1 MKKNATVW
9 VKDWFFFFF
18 SKLLGNLEA
27 HFVLR
32 HSHLSIWH
40 LCKRQ
45 GECIHIKMFTF
56 HGKTTQN
63 GSLNWTHF
71 QVFVQ
76 SSEYCISSFYR
87 RREPFQAAQPFSI
100 KQEKWNDQYLPLL
113 QASTQKPGCSSYMW
127 QVLMLPKL
135 QSFFGYLFLLKYK
148 QVSCLKV
155 PSQRPQQQGQD
166 KATQE

>member
-1 MKKNATVW
+1 MKK
-9 VKDWFFFFF
+9 KCYSLGQRLIFFLANCLVIYKLILFWDIPIF
-18 SKLLGNLEA
+18 S
-27 HFVLR
+27 F
-32 HSHLSIWH
+32 WH

-56 HGKTTQN
+56 NGKTTHN
-63 GSLNWTHF
+63 GSLHWTHF

-76 SSEYCISSFYR
+76 SSEYCISSFYW
-87 RREPFQAAQPFSI
+87 RREPFQATHPFSF

-155 PSQRPQQQGQD
+155 PSQGPQQQGQD
-166 KATQE
+166 KATLE